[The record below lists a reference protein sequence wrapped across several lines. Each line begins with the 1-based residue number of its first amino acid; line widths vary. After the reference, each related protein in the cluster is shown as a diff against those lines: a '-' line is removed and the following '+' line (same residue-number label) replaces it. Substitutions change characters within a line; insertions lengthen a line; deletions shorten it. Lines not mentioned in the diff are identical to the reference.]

1 MPETAV
7 SPRRA
12 SRPAGWQDGFMPS
25 HVALLR
31 GVNVGGRKVVMAELR
46 QVVASLGHT
55 DVATYI
61 QSGNVIFTATQSD
74 TDALARAMEA
84 AIAVALGMQVAVVV
98 LARAA
103 LAEVIRVN
111 PYPAEPNPRFVH
123 GVFLPADPGQTTLAG
138 VQAAV
143 RQVAEQGSRDEATL
157 IGRTMYLHTPDGF
170 GRSAL
175 ATALLAKRSSPVVAG
190 TARNWA
196 TITKLLALCDG

>member
-1 MPETAV
+1 
-7 SPRRA
+7 
-12 SRPAGWQDGFMPS
+12 MPS

-46 QVVASLGHT
+46 QVVTSLGHT

-61 QSGNVIFTATQSD
+61 QSGNVIFTAAQSD
-74 TDALARAMEA
+74 AGALAHAMEA
-84 AIAVALGMQVAVVV
+84 AIAAAFDMRVAVVV
-98 LARAA
+98 LSRAD

-123 GVFLPADPGQTTLAG
+123 GVFLPADPDQATLAG
-138 VQAAV
+138 VEAAV
-143 RQVAEQGSRDEATL
+143 KQVAEQGSSDEATL

-175 ATALLAKRSSPVVAG
+175 ATALLAKRSSPVATG

-196 TITKLLALCDG
+196 TVTKLLALCDA

>member
-1 MPETAV
+1 
-7 SPRRA
+7 
-12 SRPAGWQDGFMPS
+12 MPS

-31 GVNVGGRKVVMAELR
+31 GVNVGGRKLVMAELR

-55 DVATYI
+55 EVATYI
-61 QSGNVIFTATQSD
+61 QSGNVIFTTAQSD
-74 TDALARAMEA
+74 TDALVQAMEA
-84 AIAVALGMQVAVVV
+84 AIAAAFGMRVSVVV
-98 LARAA
+98 LSRAD
-103 LAEVIRVN
+103 LAEAIRVN
-111 PYPAEPNPRFVH
+111 PYPVEPNPRFVH
-123 GVFLPADPGQTTLAG
+123 GVFLPADPDHATLAG

-143 RQVAEQGSRDEATL
+143 KQVSEQGSRDEATL

-175 ATALLAKRSSPVVAG
+175 ATALLAKRSSPVSAG